1 LSAHYFVSDAHIG
14 GGSPDAEQ
22 RLFRFL
28 ESIRGRAESLHILGD
43 LFEFW
48 FEYGRAIPKPG
59 FRALAELAELARTG
73 TRIGYLKGNHDFWFK
88 DFWRRE
94 LRAEASDELDVTLDG
109 KRVFLA
115 HGDTMDRAF
124 VPRFF
129 RVLMRSRLNGWLYSQ
144 LHPDIGIGLA
154 LAVARANRVKGANP
168 GLVEDMAR
176 FAADKLASGFDIVI
190 MGHSH
195 VPEVRRL
202 AGGVYL
208 NVGDWMTHFTYGLIR
223 DGVPSL
229 EKFEET

>member
-14 GGSPDAEQ
+14 GGSTDAEQ

-28 ESIRGRAESLHILGD
+28 ESIRGKAESLYILGD

-48 FEYGRAIPKPG
+48 FEYGQAIPKQG
-59 FRALAELAELARTG
+59 FRALAELAELRRTG

-94 LRAEASDELDVTLDG
+94 LGAVAADELDVTLDG
-109 KRVFLA
+109 KRVYLA
-115 HGDTMDRAF
+115 HGDIIDMAL
-124 VPRFF
+124 VPRIF
-129 RVLMRSRLNGWLYSQ
+129 RGLMRSRLNGWLYSL

-154 LAVARANRVKGANP
+154 QAVARASRVTSAKP
-168 GLVEDMAR
+168 GLLEDMAR
-176 FAADKLASGFDIVI
+176 FAEGKIKSGFDIVV

-195 VPEVRRL
+195 VPEVRQL
-202 AGGVYL
+202 GNGAYL
-208 NVGDWMTHFTYGLIR
+208 NVGDWLTRFTYGVIR

-229 EKFEET
+229 EVFAEN